1 MICTLDALADIRK
14 TSTSP
19 ARFLRAAEMPAV
31 AASLGQHSRKRLP
44 PSRLVRWQAD
54 RTARRTA
61 PEDRKRAAARLQACG
76 YSVSLRFRPPPRFAS
91 LQPKL
96 APDVRHDLAEGRIL
110 WPAEVVVP
118 YDLLGMTQPG

>member
-19 ARFLRAAEMPAV
+19 ARFLRAAEMPPLLRLWGNTV
-31 AASLGQHSRKRLP
+31 ASASSQPTSQMASRPNRK
-44 PSRLVRWQAD
+44 AHC
-54 RTARRTA
+54 ARGSEA
-61 PEDRKRAAARLQACG
+61 AAARLQACG
-76 YSVSLRFRPPPRFAS
+76 YSVSLCFRPPPRFAS

-110 WPAEVVVP
+110 WVAEVVVP
-118 YDLLGMTQPG
+118 YDLLGMTQLG